1 MRNRTVAFYF
11 ISIQIFGVLIIFL
24 LRFFDTPLALPDQIF
39 YVGILISTGYLWV
52 ERRKGLMT
60 GHLHSSERILV
71 KTVFTLL
78 ILFVFLTIPLQVLG
92 NIDRSRSLYMF
103 GWIECAPKSA
113 SKADVFKQIENNYGK
128 ESLDAFIQRVGE
140 QEQRNLVTSKDE
152 KYVTTYQGHIVFQTA
167 KVLAKVFHLDG
178 WYTHDIWSNPKCLGR

>member
-1 MRNRTVAFYF
+1 MRNRTVAVYF
-11 ISIQIFGVLIIFL
+11 ICIQIFGVLIIFL

-60 GHLHSSERILV
+60 GHLHSSERNLV

-78 ILFVFLTIPLQVLG
+78 ILFVFFTIPLQVLG

-113 SKADVFKQIENNYGK
+113 SKADVFKQIETSYGK